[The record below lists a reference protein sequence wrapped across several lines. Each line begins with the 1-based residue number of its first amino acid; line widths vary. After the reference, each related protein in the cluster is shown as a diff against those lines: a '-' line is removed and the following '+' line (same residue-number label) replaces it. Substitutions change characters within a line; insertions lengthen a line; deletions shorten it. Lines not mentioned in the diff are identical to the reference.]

1 MMNEYELYFEIFFKA
16 YEDTVLSHK
25 HFFFVLKST
34 KDILLFI
41 KCNQNQSNISKYHRH
56 CTMTKIT
63 AEEKP

>member
-1 MMNEYELYFEIFFKA
+1 MSGAYQSTAEIWLTS
-16 YEDTVLSHK
+16 Y
-25 HFFFVLKST
+25 FVLKST

-63 AEEKP
+63 AEENLNNKNVKVID